1 MIVSLVKVT
10 VYGQLK
16 DKRQILASL
25 QAMGLLHLI
34 PLSPMEETLH
44 EIGPSSEA
52 REALSFL
59 LSCPVRRRQ
68 ATNPDEFDAAL
79 VEGEALDLKYRIQTL
94 TDERDFLIGRI
105 MDLRPW
111 GNFVFPPVE
120 ELAGHRLWFYVV
132 PHHRVK
138 EIPVEDI
145 TMEVVHRDNR
155 FSYVVVFSKK
165 EPEGMPVLRVH
176 TGAQSISRLEQRLED
191 VELELEDLQAGRT
204 SLTRYCTLLNE
215 SLARLEDQAALG
227 DAAGRTYDDS
237 PVFALQAWCP
247 KKKMAELQAYA
258 DETGLV
264 LDHADPDPEEV
275 PPTLFQNP
283 SSLAVGEDLVSF
295 YQTPSYWH
303 WDPSPIVFVSFT
315 IFFGMIMA
323 DAGYGLLMAL
333 GLAGFW
339 KRLGHSETARRLRT
353 LFTAITGGTLV
364 YGVLIGSYFGME
376 PPRHSM
382 LESLQVVDMLD
393 YSLLMR
399 ISLLIGA
406 GHLILANCAVVWRWR
421 RSMKAVAPLGWI
433 LIFSG
438 ALIAWLGYS
447 LSEGAAVVKHIG
459 FGCMVLGGGLV
470 LFFSELEGSPLK
482 RFLMGLERLTKLS
495 GAFGDTLSY
504 LRLFALGLASASLAI
519 SFNDIARQLH
529 ADVPGFGLLLSLL
542 VLLIGHGLNLVIAIS
557 SGFIH
562 GLRLNFIEFFNW
574 SGCGEGY
581 AFKAFRRKEKSLW
594 IT

>member
-1 MIVSLVKVT
+1 MIVPLVKVT

-16 DKRQILASL
+16 DKQEVLAHL
-25 QAMGLLHLI
+25 QGMGLLHLI
-34 PLSPMEETLH
+34 PLSMRDEELRET
-44 EIGPSSEA
+44 GPSSEA

-68 ATNPDEFDAAL
+68 ALNPAEFGASK
-79 VEGEALDLKYRIQTL
+79 VEAEALRLKERLHML

-105 MDLRPW
+105 KDLRPW
-111 GNFVFPPVE
+111 GNFAFPDLE
-120 ELAGHRLWFYVV
+120 DLANHRLWFFVV

-138 EIPVEDI
+138 EIPVEL

-155 FSYVVVFSKK
+155 FSYVVVISEKK
-165 EPEGMPVLRVH
+165 PEGMPVARVH
-176 TGAQSISRLEQRLED
+176 TGNRSISQLEQRLEE

-204 SLTRYCTLLNE
+204 SLTRYCTLFGQ
-215 SLARLEDQAALG
+215 SLAHLEDRAALS

-247 KKKMAELQAYA
+247 RKKIAELQEYTAA
-258 DETGLV
+258 QGLV
-264 LDHADPDPEEV
+264 LDRVDPDPEEV
-275 PPTLFQNP
+275 PPTLFNNASP
-283 SSLAVGEDLVSF
+283 LAVGEDLVCF

-303 WDPSPIVFVSFT
+303 WDPSSIVFVSFT
-315 IFFGMIMA
+315 VFFGMIMA

-333 GLAGFW
+333 ALWAFW
-339 KRLGHSETARRLRT
+339 NRMGRSEVALRLRT

-364 YGVLIGSYFGME
+364 YGVLIGSYFGLE
-376 PPRHSM
+376 PPEHS
-382 LESLQVVDMLD
+382 LLTALQVVHMHDF
-393 YSLLMR
+393 SLLMR
-399 ISLLIGA
+399 ISVLIGA

-421 RSMKAVAPLGWI
+421 HSIKAMAPLGWVF
-433 LIFSG
+433 IFSG
-438 ALIAWLGYS
+438 ALVAWFGYT
-447 LSEGAAVVKHIG
+447 LSVGAAVLKHVG
-459 FGCMVLGGGLV
+459 FGSMVLGGVLV
-470 LFFSELEGSPLK
+470 LFFSELEGSALK

-504 LRLFALGLASASLAI
+504 LRLFALGLASASLAM

-529 ADVPGFGLLLSLL
+529 AEVQGFGLLLALL
-542 VLLIGHGLNLVIAIS
+542 VLLIGHGLNIVIAIS

-581 AFKAFRRKEKSLW
+581 AFKAFRRKEKSSW